1 VDFENYFDRVY
12 ADYGKYA
19 AIPVA
24 LWVLS
29 VLVLGF
35 AYFSTAAFPYVTY
48 DSGSVSVAS
57 GDVFDKGI
65 EFSSGTEVQ
74 ARLNQQPNI
83 LEVESAFANAG
94 FPEADATLGDPGS
107 DNPLILVKLKQEIEG
122 KPRAGEI
129 LNSAGY
135 DVVGGSSE
143 IQLTTYSSSVSQSF
157 FTQAVIAVLLAFT
170 TMSLVIFAA
179 FKDITPSIAVVFA
192 AAGDITFSL
201 AAMHLLGIPLTLGT
215 IAALLML
222 IGYSVDTDIVLSSRV
237 LKKNRGKLKERIW
250 SSVKTG
256 VTMSAGGIA
265 AFTILFTVSRILIG
279 APSIMT
285 EIASVMIIGLLA
297 DIPLTWFGNAYI
309 LKKYVEDD
317 WKPVESVFD
326 KIPTG
331 GLPWT

>member
-1 VDFENYFDRVY
+1 MDPEKYFDRVY

-19 AIPVA
+19 VIPVA

-29 VLVLGF
+29 VAVLGF
-35 AYFSTAAFPYVTY
+35 AYFSTADFPYVNY
-48 DSGSVSVAS
+48 HNGSASLNSGEI
-57 GDVFDKGI
+57 FEKGI

-74 ARLNQQPNI
+74 ARLNEEPDI
-83 LEVESAFANAG
+83 LKVESAFANAG
-94 FPEADATLGDPGS
+94 YPEADATIGDPTA
-107 DNPLILVKLKQEIEG
+107 DNPLILVKLKQELEG
-122 KPRAGEI
+122 KQQAGEI
-129 LNSAGY
+129 ISSAGY
-135 DVVGGSSE
+135 TMVGGSSE
-143 IQLTTYSSSVSQSF
+143 IQLTTFSSSVSQSF
-157 FTQAVIAVLLAFT
+157 FTQAMIAILLAFT
-170 TMSLVIFAA
+170 TMSIVIFGA

-192 AAGDITFSL
+192 AAGDIFIAL

-237 LKKNRGKLKERIW
+237 LRRNRGHLKERIW

-256 VTMSAGGIA
+256 VTMSSGGIA
-265 AFTILFTVSRILIG
+265 AFSILFVVSRILIG

-309 LKKYVEDD
+309 LKKYVEEE
-317 WKPVESVFD
+317 WKPVESIVARVRVGAFSW
-326 KIPTG
+326 K
-331 GLPWT
+331 